1 MSAATRAL
9 YAPAAVGSRRSQ
21 FSRAGQLSA
30 APASTRRPVRSVLTR
45 AGDDKKEE
53 KKISSDK
60 VKVNFA
66 IKLKGNYGDQVC
78 VVGNTSKLGRWKG
91 QDGVYLKWSEGDV
104 WKGSVEMNYGEYVEY
119 KVLIKDKHG
128 KIHWE
133 KHHNR
138 TVQLYDGGAELTIAG
153 RFGGSLNITKKDA
166 KKNMSRWRSR
176 STPR

>member
-1 MSAATRAL
+1 M
-9 YAPAAVGSRRSQ
+9 
-21 FSRAGQLSA
+21 
-30 APASTRRPVRSVLTR
+30 
-45 AGDDKKEE
+45 
-53 KKISSDK
+53 
-60 VKVNFA
+60 
-66 IKLKGNYGDQVC
+66 
-78 VVGNTSKLGRWKG
+78 GNTSKLGRWKR

-119 KVLIKDKHG
+119 KVLVKDKHG

-166 KKNMSRWRSR
+166 KKNVTVAFKIHKVMYGHEIAVVGGAEEFGAWNPDDAMPLKWTKGDIWEGEAEMTCRAARW
-176 STPR
+176 STR